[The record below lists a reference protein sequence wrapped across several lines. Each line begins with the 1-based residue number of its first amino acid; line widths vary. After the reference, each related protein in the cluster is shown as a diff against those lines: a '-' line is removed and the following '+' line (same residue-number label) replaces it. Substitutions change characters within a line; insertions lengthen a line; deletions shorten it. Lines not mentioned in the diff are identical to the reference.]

1 MRIGKRLFPY
11 PILNSERLY
20 SQYKK
25 SIFSLQFDEKISDDG
40 QWYILENIHCKL
52 DNQTLIDLINSG
64 LAEIIC
70 IIECPT
76 TMYRKKHVI
85 HLKPIDIKIS
95 LFDIYNKVNIS
106 AFIVAKEDINNFHS
120 EDFLDDYEN
129 ILFTIEKHDILAA
142 DDGYINNIDFYD
154 KDDDKKSSIFII
166 IKDKNIT
173 DGTMQVDYDSEKL
186 TISLP
191 EEQWNIYNQMK
202 RIKKYES
209 LFFSILAIPAL
220 EYSLSCLQNTNTPV
234 STLLIEYSWFNSFA
248 SAYQKIHNKE
258 LTDDIFNKMDSNLE
272 SQIILGSPVANAVN
286 EIFGFT
292 IGGNNGD
299 DEDVD

>member
-129 ILFTIEKHDILAA
+129 IPFTIEKHDILAA

-258 LTDDIFNKMDSNLE
+258 LTNDIFNKMDSNLE

>member
-129 ILFTIEKHDILAA
+129 IPFTIEKHDILAA

-258 LTDDIFNKMDSNLE
+258 LTNDIFNKMDSNLE

-292 IGGNNGD
+292 IGGNNGN

>member
-154 KDDDKKSSIFII
+154 NDDDKKSSIFII

>member
-129 ILFTIEKHDILAA
+129 IPFTIEKHDILAA

>member
-95 LFDIYNKVNIS
+95 LFDIYNKVNTS

-129 ILFTIEKHDILAA
+129 IPFTIEKHDILAA